1 MKRDFEYQASAVG
14 PATLCLI
21 EKTENVL
28 VIDKKRGPGSEWY
41 NFPGGKIMPRE
52 SPRSAAIR
60 ETKEETGLSVWN
72 LHKHAEL
79 FFTIDDEPFSN
90 VHVYKTKAFA
100 GSPSETEEASPE
112 WVQYESIPLDAMW
125 PTDKHWL
132 PFIRQDRSIV
142 GRLEL
147 SDSKRIKRMQ
157 IQLIREYP
165 LF

>member
-1 MKRDFEYQASAVG
+1 MKRDFEYPPSAVG

-21 EKTENVL
+21 EKAANVL

-41 NFPGGKIMPRE
+41 NFPGGKIKPSE

-72 LHKHAEL
+72 LHKYAEL
-79 FFTIDDEPFSN
+79 FFTLDNEPFSD
-90 VHVYKTKAFA
+90 VHVFKTKAFA
-100 GSPSETEEASPE
+100 GSPSETEEANPE
-112 WVQYESIPLDAMW
+112 WVQYDSLPLDAMW
-125 PTDKHWL
+125 PTDTHWL

-142 GRLEL
+142 GRFEL
-147 SDSKRIKRMQ
+147 SACKRIEWMQ